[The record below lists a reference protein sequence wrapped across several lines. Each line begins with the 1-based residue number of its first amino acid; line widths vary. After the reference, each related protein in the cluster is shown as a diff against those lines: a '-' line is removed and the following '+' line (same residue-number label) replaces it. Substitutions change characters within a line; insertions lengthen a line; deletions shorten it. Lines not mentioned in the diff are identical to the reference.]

1 MRRILIPASLAGL
14 LVAAGIS
21 EANAWVRSGS
31 VTTRRGTYYGSASGG
46 CGGGSCW
53 RSGSITGPY
62 GGTLSRS
69 GNVTRVGPNAYN
81 YSQTVTGPNGR
92 SVTREGTVHP
102 HYRY

>member
-69 GNVTRVGPNAYN
+69 GSVTRVGPNAYN